1 MTIFSAWTT
10 PRFSSK
16 RRSAVAVSGLLLLS
30 LALAGCQGEKKEAA
44 QGAGA
49 PPAPEVAVI
58 TLHPQPVPITTE
70 LPGRTSA
77 YLTAEVRPQVDGVIR
92 ERLFQEGSEVAK
104 GTVLYQ
110 IDPAPYQATYDSAVA
125 NLAKAQAALP
135 SARAKAERYQKLSAV
150 KGVSDQDLE
159 DAKSAEAQAEA
170 DVAVARAQLQT
181 AKINLD
187 YTKVTAPI
195 GGLIGQSALTPGA
208 LVTANQTTAL
218 TTIHQIDPIHVDLEQ
233 SSTNLLRLKRELA
246 QGALKGGGTSVPVK
260 LLLEDGSAYPEEG
273 KLEFADVT
281 VDESTGTFTLRALFP
296 NPDRVLLPGMYVR
309 AILEEGVAQNAFLIP
324 ARAVSR
330 NARGQ
335 ATAQFVTADGKV
347 ETRTFTAARTVG
359 NDWLVDSGVND
370 GDRVI
375 IEGSMKVRAGQAVRT
390 VEGTIDPK
398 TGEVKTPG
406 AGKPA
411 GSTDAP
417 KQQ

>member
-1 MTIFSAWTT
+1 MFSAWTA
-10 PRFSSK
+10 PRFPSK
-16 RRSAVAVSGLLLLS
+16 RRTFAAASGLLVLS
-30 LALAGCQGEKKEAA
+30 LALAGCQGEKKADAKGAA
-44 QGAGA
+44 GT

-92 ERLFQEGSEVAK
+92 ERLFQEGSEVEK

-110 IDPAPYQATYDSAVA
+110 IDPAPYQAAYDSAVA
-125 NLAKAQAALP
+125 NLSKAQAALP
-135 SARAKAERYQKLSAV
+135 SAKAKAERYQKLSAV

-159 DAKSAEAQAEA
+159 DAKSAQAQAEA

-195 GGLIGQSALTPGA
+195 SGLIGQSALTPGA

-246 QGALKGGGTSVPVK
+246 KGALRGGGTSVPVK

-309 AILEEGVAQNAFLIP
+309 AILEEGVADNAFLIP

-359 NDWLVDSGVND
+359 NDWLVDNGVSD
-370 GDRVI
+370 GDKVI
-375 IEGSMKVRAGQAVRT
+375 IEGNMKVRSGQEVRT

-411 GSTDAP
+411 GSADAP
-417 KQQ
+417 KKQ